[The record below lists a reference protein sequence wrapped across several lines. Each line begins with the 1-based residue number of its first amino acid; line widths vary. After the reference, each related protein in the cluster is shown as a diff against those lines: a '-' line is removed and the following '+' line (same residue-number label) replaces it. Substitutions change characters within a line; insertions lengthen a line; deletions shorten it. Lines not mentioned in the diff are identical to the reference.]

1 LADGFGDTE
10 FSINGFSGICL
21 QDKLCWG
28 HERGLSYQWFRTS
41 DVSGRAGTLYGSR
54 GEKAPRWDFTKQQA
68 ADIVV
73 INAGTNDE
81 NSYNKPDPGETS
93 SLSFNVRSRGKC
105 HANSRAQAGY
115 VAHYK
120 TLVQGVHAIWP
131 KAQVILV
138 VSLTIPMPLDTR

>member
-1 LADGFGDTE
+1 
-10 FSINGFSGICL
+10 
-21 QDKLCWG
+21 LCWG

-41 DVSGRAGTLYGSR
+41 DASGRASQLHGAR

-73 INAGTNDE
+73 INGGTNDE
-81 NSYNKPDPGETS
+81 NSANNPDPGKTR
-93 SLSFNVRSRGKC
+93 SLSFTFTSLSTCR
-105 HANSRAQAGY
+105 ANSRTQVGY

-120 TLVQGVHAIWP
+120 TLVSGVHAIWP

-138 VSLTIPMPLDTR
+138 VSFRSASRQICAKFPRRSL

>member
-1 LADGFGDTE
+1 M
-10 FSINGFSGICL
+10 
-21 QDKLCWG
+21 
-28 HERGLSYQWFRTS
+28 
-41 DVSGRAGTLYGSR
+41 SGRAGTLYGSR